1 MFHLTRFHAT
11 AVLLMA
17 SLISPSSGSAE
28 PLVIGSVHHEVAAE
42 IKKFLPIADYL
53 GKHLQ
58 SEGVNEAKIVVAK
71 DVFQMGALLRERK
84 VDVYIDSSIASV
96 GANLI
101 SGSKFLLRRWKRGQ
115 AEYRSVIY
123 KRKETNLRRVGDLK
137 GHILAFEEPFS
148 SSGYFIPKIALLQ
161 EGLKLVPN
169 PDSTKP
175 INPQEIGYVFSL
187 HDENTVAWV
196 LRGKVNAGAT
206 DDYTYQKQTHR
217 YPNSLEVIHTTSSF
231 PRHLVSYRADLAP
244 RLVTK
249 IKEILMQMDQS
260 QEGRSALKE
269 FEHTTKFDELPSSST
284 AQLENVRKFVEAELR
299 LR

>member
-1 MFHLTRFHAT
+1 MFHSFRLHVT
-11 AVLLMA
+11 AILLMA
-17 SLISPSSGSAE
+17 SLISPSFGLAE
-28 PLVIGSVHHEVAAE
+28 PLVLGSIHHEVAAE
-42 IKKFLPIADYL
+42 IKKFLPLADYL

-58 SEGVNEAKIVVAK
+58 SEGVNQAKIVVAK
-71 DVFQMGALLRERK
+71 DISQMGTLLRERK
-84 VDVYIDSSIASV
+84 VDVYIDSLFPSV

-101 SGSKFLLRRWKRGQ
+101 SGSKFLLRRWKRGR

-123 KRKETNLRRVGDLK
+123 KRKDSNLHRVEDLK
-137 GHILAFEEPFS
+137 GHTLAFEEPFS

-161 EGLKLVPN
+161 KGLKLIPKSD
-169 PDSTKP
+169 PAEAISP
-175 INPQEIGYVFSL
+175 EEIGYVFSL
-187 HDENTVAWV
+187 HDENTATWV
-196 LRGKVNAGAT
+196 LREKVTAGAT
-206 DDYTYQKQTHR
+206 DDYTYERQTHR

-249 IKEILMQMDQS
+249 IKEILIQMDQS

-269 FEHTTKFDELPSSST
+269 FEHTTKFDELPSSSMP
-284 AQLENVRKFVEAELR
+284 QIRKMRKFVAAELR

>member
-1 MFHLTRFHAT
+1 MFHSFRLQAT
-11 AVLLMA
+11 AILLMA
-17 SLISPSSGSAE
+17 SLIFPSFGLAE
-28 PLVIGSVHHEVAAE
+28 PLVVGSIHHEVAAE
-42 IKKFLPIADYL
+42 IKKFLPLADYL

-58 SEGVNEAKIVVAK
+58 SEGVNQAKIVVAK
-71 DVFQMGALLRERK
+71 DISQMGTLLRERK
-84 VDVYIDSSIASV
+84 VDVYIDSLFPSV

-101 SGSKFLLRRWKRGQ
+101 SGSKFLLRRWKRGRP
-115 AEYRSVIY
+115 EYRSVIY
-123 KRKETNLRRVGDLK
+123 LKKDSNLRRVEDLK
-137 GHILAFEEPFS
+137 GHTLAFEEPFS
-148 SSGYFIPKIALLQ
+148 SSGYFLPKTALVKK
-161 EGLKLVPN
+161 GLKLVPKSD
-169 PDSTKP
+169 PTKAIGP
-175 INPQEIGYVFSL
+175 EEIGYVFSL

-196 LRGKVNAGAT
+196 LREKVTAGAT
-206 DDYTYQKQTHR
+206 DDYRYERQRHR

-249 IKEILMQMDQS
+249 IKELLIQMDQS

-284 AQLENVRKFVEAELR
+284 AQILKMRKFVAAELR

>member
-1 MFHLTRFHAT
+1 MFHSFRFHA
-11 AVLLMA
+11 AAMLLMA
-17 SLISPSSGSAE
+17 GFIFPCFALAESLI
-28 PLVIGSVHHEVAAE
+28 IGSIHREVAAE
-42 IKKFLPIADYL
+42 IKKFLPLTDYL
-53 GKHLQ
+53 GKHLR
-58 SEGVNEAKIVVAK
+58 SEGVNKAKIVVAK
-71 DVFQMGALLRERK
+71 DISQMGTLLRERQ
-84 VDVYIDSSIASV
+84 VDLYIDSSIASV

-123 KRKETNLRRVGDLK
+123 KRKETNFRRLQDLK
-137 GHILAFEEPFS
+137 GHTLAFEEPFS
-148 SSGYFIPKIALLQ
+148 SSGYFIPKMALLQ
-161 EGLKLVPN
+161 EGLKLVPK
-169 PDSTKP
+169 PDPTKP
-175 INPQEIGYVFSL
+175 IGPEEIGYVFSL
-187 HDENTVAWV
+187 HDENTMAWV

-206 DDYTYQKQTHR
+206 DDYTYQRQTHR

-244 RLVTK
+244 TLVTK

-284 AQLENVRKFVEAELR
+284 AQLLKVRKFVEGELG

>member
-1 MFHLTRFHAT
+1 MFQSFRLHAT
-11 AVLLMA
+11 AILLMF
-17 SLISPSSGSAE
+17 SVTKPSFGSPD

-42 IKKFLPIADYL
+42 IRKFLPLADYL

-58 SEGVNEAKIVVAK
+58 SEGINQGKILVAK
-71 DVFQMGALLRERK
+71 DLSQRGTLLRERK
-84 VDVYIDSSIASV
+84 VDIYIDSLFPSV

-101 SGSKFLLRRWKRGQ
+101 SGSKFLLRRWKRGR
-115 AEYRSVIY
+115 AEYRSVVY
-123 KRKETNLRRVGDLK
+123 KRKDSNLHRMEDLK
-137 GHILAFEEPFS
+137 GHTLAFEEPFS
-148 SSGYFIPKIALLQ
+148 SSGYFLPKMALLE
-161 EGLKLVPN
+161 EGLKLVPKAE
-169 PDSTKP
+169 PTKALGP
-175 INPQEIGYVFSL
+175 EEIGYVFSL

-196 LRGKVNAGAT
+196 LREKVAAGAT
-206 DDYTYQKQTHR
+206 DDYTYERQTHR

-231 PRHLVSYRADLAP
+231 PRHLVSHRADLAP

-249 IKEILMQMDQS
+249 IKEILIQMDQS

-284 AQLENVRKFVEAELR
+284 AQLLKVRKFVEAELR

>member
-1 MFHLTRFHAT
+1 MFQSFRFHAT

-17 SLISPSSGSAE
+17 GFISPRFGLAE
-28 PLVIGSVHHEVAAE
+28 PLIIGSIHHEVAAE
-42 IKKFLPIADYL
+42 IKKFLPLTDYV

-71 DVFQMGALLRERK
+71 DISQMGALLRERK
-84 VDVYIDSSIASV
+84 VDIYIDSSIASV

-123 KRKETNLRRVGDLK
+123 KRKETNLRRVEDLK

-148 SSGYFIPKIALLQ
+148 SSGYFIPKLALLQ
-161 EGLKLVPN
+161 EGLKLVPK
-169 PDSTKP
+169 PDPTRP
-175 INPQEIGYVFSL
+175 IGPEEIGYVFSL

-196 LRGKVNAGAT
+196 LRGKVSAGAT
-206 DDYTYQKQTHR
+206 DDYTYQRQRHR
-217 YPNSLEVIHTTSSF
+217 YPGGLEVIYTTSSF

-260 QEGRSALKE
+260 PEGRSALKE
-269 FEHTTKFDELPSSST
+269 FEHTTKFDELPGSST
-284 AQLENVRKFVEAELR
+284 AQLLKVRKFVEGELR